1 MLATENLVL
10 RQQINV
16 LQRTAPRRLSFNC
29 LDRLI
34 FVGLYRL
41 FPDVRDALVIVK
53 PDTVIRWHRSGF
65 RVLFLPFMP
74 SARSGDEG
82 RPRKVVPIGN
92 YVRQYWWCRPP
103 RSGIEVIRPVHSTER
118 GKGACFF
125 SDK

>member
-1 MLATENLVL
+1 VLATENLVL

-65 RVLFLPFMP
+65 RALFLPFMTGDP
-74 SARSGDEG
+74 FSRSGASYLCAYWG
-82 RPRKVVPIGN
+82 AFTTNTSRWHKWQGQVVRR
-92 YVRQYWWCRPP
+92 VDL
-103 RSGIEVIRPVHSTER
+103 RSNS
-118 GKGACFF
+118 
-125 SDK
+125 